1 MRRALSPASITSP
14 ERITTQI
21 PPGASLSRNPRIRIT
36 LPPPSCLQTG
46 AHVRRRALGFP
57 FLSPQARTEVSSSLL
72 VKNLVDHYG
81 DAPFGGGGHQRGGE
95 WILQGK
101 GSKQPWSF
109 FSYLSFRPLLW
120 ICSPHL
126 VRTLDSNPRDV
137 SGIKHVH
144 MLIHYK
150 HEWR

>member
-81 DAPFGGGGHQRGGE
+81 DAPFGGGSSTGWRVDPAREGVQTALVIFFIFVLQATALDMLAAFGE
-95 WILQGK
+95 D
-101 GSKQPWSF
+101 
-109 FSYLSFRPLLW
+109 
-120 ICSPHL
+120 
-126 VRTLDSNPRDV
+126 VRFKSAKRER
-137 SGIKHVH
+137 H
-144 MLIHYK
+144 
-150 HEWR
+150 